1 MGGIQMK
8 INNNKGF
15 TLIELLIVVA
25 IIAILAAIAIPQFS
39 AYRIRGFNSAAA
51 SDSRNLATAQEALFS
66 DSNGYGAA
74 TVGALLGVTAG
85 APALGPVLFTGPLV
99 PSNTVAVVAT
109 SVQIQNAIG
118 AVGFAVSNNVM
129 GGTRSSAV
137 SANNTLPDYVM
148 VTKSINGDT
157 CFGRDSNSTSLY
169 RSQGLLGPLTVGSIP
184 ASVNNADDLNG
195 VAGGAECAATF
206 APV

>member
-1 MGGIQMK
+1 MGGLQMK

-66 DSNGYGAA
+66 DTNGYGAA
-74 TVGALLGVTAG
+74 LAGALLGVIA
-85 APALGPVLFTGPLV
+85 APPLGPVLFTGPMV
-99 PSNTVAVVAT
+99 PSNSAVVVAA
-109 SVQIQNAIG
+109 SIQIHNAIG

-129 GGTRSSAV
+129 GGTRSSAL
-137 SANNTLPDYVM
+137 SANGTLPDYVM

-169 RSQGLLGPLTVGSIP
+169 RSQGLLGNLTAGSIP
-184 ASVNNADDLNG
+184 ASTNNNDDING
-195 VAGGAECAATF
+195 VAGGAECAALY